1 MIVHKGLGDWN
12 PGVGVRTAA
21 TLGNF
26 DGVHLGHQVIISRV
40 KARATVAGLESVI
53 LTFDPIP
60 KKVLSP
66 ETAPPLVQTLEQR
79 LRRLELAGMEHAIII
94 PFTREFAAQL
104 PGDFVKEWL
113 VKHLHVAFFAV
124 GHNFTF
130 GRQKQGNVE
139 LLEKMAP
146 EYGFEVEGIP
156 EVQHGG
162 VRISSTLIREKVK
175 AGAVDEALRYLGHPF
190 ALIGSIVEGERVG
203 SRMGIPTANLKYEN
217 ELIPASG
224 VYVTHA
230 ETGGKKIPS
239 VTNVGVRPTFGG
251 AKLTIE
257 AHLLDF
263 EGDLYGSRMELQF
276 LKRLR
281 PESRFSGPDELKAQI
296 LRDIQSAREYFEE
309 TNRQSAKTP

>member
-1 MIVHKGLGDWN
+1 MIVHKSLDDWN
-12 PGVGVRTAA
+12 PGMGVRTAA

-40 KARATVAGLESVI
+40 KARAAVAGLESVI
-53 LTFDPIP
+53 LTFDPVP

-66 ETAPPLVQTLEQR
+66 ETAPPLIQTIEQR
-79 LRRLELAGMEHAIII
+79 LRRLELAGIEHAIII
-94 PFTREFAAQL
+94 PFTPEFAAQS

-113 VKHLHVAFFAV
+113 VRQLHVAFFAV
-124 GHNFTF
+124 GHNFMF

-139 LLEKMAP
+139 LLEKMGP

-156 EVQHGG
+156 EVQHHD

-175 AGAVDEALRYLGHPF
+175 TGAVDEALRYLGHPF
-190 ALIGSIVEGERVG
+190 ALIGAVIEGERVG
-203 SRMGIPTANLKYEN
+203 SRIGIPTANLKYEN

-224 VYVTHA
+224 VYVCTA
-230 ETGGKKIPS
+230 EIAGEKNPA
-239 VTNVGVRPTFGG
+239 VTNVGIRPTFGG
-251 AKLTIE
+251 AKLTVE

-263 EGDLYGSRMELQF
+263 QGDLYGSRMELQF

-281 PESRFSGPDELKAQI
+281 PEQKFSSAEELKTQI
-296 LRDIQSAREYFEE
+296 LRDIENAREYFQEA
-309 TNRQSAKTP
+309 NRQNAKTP

>member
-1 MIVHKGLGDWN
+1 MIIHSGLRDWN
-12 PGVGVRTAA
+12 PSSGERTAA

-40 KARATVAGLESVI
+40 KAKAAAAGLQAVI

-79 LRRLELAGMEHAIII
+79 LRRLELAGMDHAIII
-94 PFTREFAAQL
+94 PFTREFAAQQ
-104 PGDFVKEWL
+104 PEDFVKDYL
-113 VKHLHVAFFAV
+113 VRHLHVAFFAV

-130 GRQKQGNVE
+130 GRQKRGNLALLQRMGPE
-139 LLEKMAP
+139 LD
-146 EYGFEVEGIP
+146 FEVQGIP
-156 EVQHGG
+156 EVQYHG

-175 AGAVDEALRYLGHPF
+175 SGAVDEALLYLGHPF
-190 ALIGSIVEGERVG
+190 ALIGTIVEGERVG
-203 SRMGIPTANLKYEN
+203 SRLGIPTANLQVEN
-217 ELIPASG
+217 ELIPAGG
-224 VYVTHA
+224 VYVCTA
-230 ETGGKKIPS
+230 EVDSGRIPA
-239 VTNVGVRPTFGG
+239 VTNIGVRPTFGG

-263 EGDLYGSRMELQF
+263 EGDLYGKRMELQF

-281 PESRFSGPDELKAQI
+281 AESRFPGIEELKAQI
-296 LRDIQSAREYFEE
+296 LRDIEATRAYFSQ
-309 TNRQSAKTP
+309 NKGS